1 MKAIL
6 TSSLGG
12 QVKIDGKRLPSK
24 LPETNGLLKCIK
36 DCWKKDSKVMIIS
49 GSPEYFDKNDS
60 VLFCLKGAFSLSEL
74 GTSEVLMCDERNK
87 EIIERLP
94 EIDVLILA
102 GGHVPTQNSF
112 MKTIGLK
119 ERLQSWDGLLIAWSA
134 GSMNCAEMVY
144 AGPELPGEAIDPNYQ
159 RWISGLGIT
168 KTNIFPHFE
177 ALKGE
182 MLDGMRLIED
192 ITYSDSM
199 GHEIIALNNGSFIVV
214 DNGTEVLYGEA
225 YSIMNGEQRQICTD
239 DKWIAVCKAFTDPEV
254 LDVQLNVFPEN
265 ARAKR
270 CYEGAGFTERQIT
283 PNAFKYKDESWGRCN
298 MIIKR

>member
-12 QVKIDGKRLPSK
+12 QVKIDGKRLPAK
-24 LPETNGLLKCIK
+24 LPETNGLLKRIK
-36 DCWKKDSKVMIIS
+36 DVWKKDSKVMIIS

-159 RWISGLGIT
+159 RWICGLGIT

-177 ALKGE
+177 TLKDE

-214 DNGTEVLYGEA
+214 DNGTEVLYGGA
-225 YSIMNGEQRQICTD
+225 YSIKNGEQRQICTD
-239 DKWIAVCKAFTDPEV
+239 DKWI
-254 LDVQLNVFPEN
+254 QL
-265 ARAKR
+265 
-270 CYEGAGFTERQIT
+270 
-283 PNAFKYKDESWGRCN
+283 
-298 MIIKR
+298 

>member
-12 QVKIDGKRLPSK
+12 QVKTDGRRLPAR

-36 DCWKKDSKVMIIS
+36 DAWKNDSRVMIIS
-49 GSPEYFDKNDS
+49 GSPEDYGKNDS
-60 VLFCLKGAFSLSEL
+60 VLFCLKGAFSLSNL
-74 GTSEVLMCDERNK
+74 SASEVLMCDERNK

-94 EIDVLILA
+94 EMDVIILA

-119 ERLQSWDGLLIAWSA
+119 ERLQDWDGLLIAWSA

-177 ALKGE
+177 ALRDE
-182 MLDGMRLIED
+182 ILDGLRLIED
-192 ITYSDSM
+192 ITYADSM
-199 GHEIIALNNGSFIVV
+199 GHEIIALNNGSFIVL
-214 DNGTEVLYGEA
+214 DNGTDMLYGEA
-225 YSIMNGEQRQICTD
+225 YSIKNGEQRKICVNE
-239 DKWIAVCKAFTDPEV
+239 KWI
-254 LDVQLNVFPEN
+254 QL
-265 ARAKR
+265 
-270 CYEGAGFTERQIT
+270 
-283 PNAFKYKDESWGRCN
+283 
-298 MIIKR
+298 

>member
-1 MKAIL
+1 MATMKAIL

-12 QVKIDGKRLPSK
+12 QVKIDGKRLPAK
-24 LPETNGLLKCIK
+24 LPETSGLLKCIK
-36 DCWKKDSKVMIIS
+36 DVWKKDSKVMIIS

-112 MKTIGLK
+112 MKTIRLK
-119 ERLQSWDGLLIAWSA
+119 ERLRDWNGLLIAWSA

-159 RWISGLGIT
+159 RWIS
-168 KTNIFPHFE
+168 F
-177 ALKGE
+177 
-182 MLDGMRLIED
+182 
-192 ITYSDSM
+192 
-199 GHEIIALNNGSFIVV
+199 
-214 DNGTEVLYGEA
+214 LYNSKCG
-225 YSIMNGEQRQICTD
+225 
-239 DKWIAVCKAFTDPEV
+239 
-254 LDVQLNVFPEN
+254 
-265 ARAKR
+265 
-270 CYEGAGFTERQIT
+270 
-283 PNAFKYKDESWGRCN
+283 
-298 MIIKR
+298 

>member
-12 QVKIDGKRLPSK
+12 QVKIDGKRLPAK

-36 DCWKKDSKVMIIS
+36 DVWKKDSKVMIIS

-177 ALKGE
+177 ALKDE

-199 GHEIIALNNGSFIVV
+199 GHEIIALNNGSFIVL

-225 YSIMNGEQRQICTD
+225 YSIKNGEQRQICTD
-239 DKWIAVCKAFTDPEV
+239 DKWI
-254 LDVQLNVFPEN
+254 QL
-265 ARAKR
+265 
-270 CYEGAGFTERQIT
+270 
-283 PNAFKYKDESWGRCN
+283 
-298 MIIKR
+298 

>member
-12 QVKIDGKRLPSK
+12 QVKIDGKRLPAK

-36 DCWKKDSKVMIIS
+36 DVWKKDSKVMIIS

-134 GSMNCAEMVY
+134 GSMNCVEMVY

-159 RWISGLGIT
+159 RWICGLGIT

-177 ALKGE
+177 TLKDE

-214 DNGTEVLYGEA
+214 DNGTEVLYGGA
-225 YSIMNGEQRQICTD
+225 YSIKNGEQRQICTD
-239 DKWIAVCKAFTDPEV
+239 DKWI
-254 LDVQLNVFPEN
+254 QL
-265 ARAKR
+265 
-270 CYEGAGFTERQIT
+270 
-283 PNAFKYKDESWGRCN
+283 
-298 MIIKR
+298 

>member
-12 QVKIDGKRLPSK
+12 QVKIDGKRLPAK

-36 DCWKKDSKVMIIS
+36 DVWKKDSKVMIIS

-144 AGPELPGEAIDPNYQ
+144 AGPELPGEAIDQNYQ

-177 ALKGE
+177 ALKDE

-225 YSIMNGEQRQICTD
+225 YSIKNGEQRQICTD
-239 DKWIAVCKAFTDPEV
+239 DKWI
-254 LDVQLNVFPEN
+254 QL
-265 ARAKR
+265 
-270 CYEGAGFTERQIT
+270 
-283 PNAFKYKDESWGRCN
+283 
-298 MIIKR
+298 

>member
-12 QVKIDGKRLPSK
+12 QVKIDGKRLPAK
-24 LPETNGLLKCIK
+24 LPEPNGLFKCIK
-36 DCWKKDSKVMIIS
+36 DVWKKDSKVMIIS

-159 RWISGLGIT
+159 RWICGLGIT

-177 ALKGE
+177 TLKDE

-214 DNGTEVLYGEA
+214 DNGTEVL
-225 YSIMNGEQRQICTD
+225 
-239 DKWIAVCKAFTDPEV
+239 
-254 LDVQLNVFPEN
+254 
-265 ARAKR
+265 
-270 CYEGAGFTERQIT
+270 
-283 PNAFKYKDESWGRCN
+283 
-298 MIIKR
+298 